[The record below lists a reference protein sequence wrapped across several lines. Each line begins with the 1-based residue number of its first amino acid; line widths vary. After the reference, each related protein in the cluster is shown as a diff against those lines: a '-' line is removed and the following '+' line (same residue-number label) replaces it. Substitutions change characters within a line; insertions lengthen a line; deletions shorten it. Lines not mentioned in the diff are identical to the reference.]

1 MFRMCV
7 VLLFFSSICTVVV
20 GAPVTVT
27 GHTGGRADIRC
38 TYESGYESNPKYL
51 CKGACKI
58 GNRNIMVK
66 SGSPAKDRR
75 FSLSDNTTARV
86 FTVTI
91 TDLRPADAGQYW
103 CGVERTVIDDVY
115 SEILVLVK
123 QDNKTTEVSTTSPFT
138 ATPSNFSKTEPYPQ
152 SSSITITE
160 RKETIPD
167 RHNSSSGSV
176 IYISVG
182 VVIMLVIFLMA
193 LMLLCMK
200 RSRKSPRVTQSGLS
214 QQVSV
219 VLLPLNE
226 NTAED
231 FNDHKYEEI
240 NKWQHK
246 NKDITTVYTTA
257 DRLDDPTI
265 YSTADKPDDPTIYS
279 TADKPD
285 DSTIYSTADKP
296 DNSTIYSTADRL
308 DDPTI
313 YSTADK
319 PDDPTVYSTADKPDD
334 STIYSTADKP
344 DDPMIYSTAD

>member
-123 QDNKTTEVSTTSPFT
+123 QAEPSFFSTTET
-138 ATPSNFSKTEPYPQ
+138 NPQ
-152 SSSITITE
+152 STSITITDQN
-160 RKETIPD
+160 KSTDLVPVAGGL
-167 RHNSSSGSV
+167 GSV
-176 IYISVG
+176 L
-182 VVIMLVIFLMA
+182 LVLVLCSGTFLI
-193 LMLLCMK
+193 LK
-200 RSRKSPRVTQSGLS
+200 KRKSKSGTAVFQQNVPHNTESAHMYNIANSDPGPSDVIVAASSANQTPASHLKTRSQVPVVYATVTNQQPDSNPRHTHSTNQVTDTDCDYYANIKFPEPTTDNRTELI
-214 QQVSV
+214 
-219 VLLPLNE
+219 
-226 NTAED
+226 
-231 FNDHKYEEI
+231 Y
-240 NKWQHK
+240 
-246 NKDITTVYTTA
+246 TTVTHPQNIKTN
-257 DRLDDPTI
+257 DGPI
-265 YSTADKPDDPTIYS
+265 YSVIKH
-279 TADKPD
+279 K
-285 DSTIYSTADKP
+285 
-296 DNSTIYSTADRL
+296 
-308 DDPTI
+308 
-313 YSTADK
+313 
-319 PDDPTVYSTADKPDD
+319 
-334 STIYSTADKP
+334 
-344 DDPMIYSTAD
+344 